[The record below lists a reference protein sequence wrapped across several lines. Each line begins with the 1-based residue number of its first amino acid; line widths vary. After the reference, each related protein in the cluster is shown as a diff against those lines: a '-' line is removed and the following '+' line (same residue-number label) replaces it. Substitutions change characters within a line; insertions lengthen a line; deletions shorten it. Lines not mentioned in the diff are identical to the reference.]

1 MKLYGRF
8 LRRGSIVAR
17 ERERERISE
26 YKGVERS
33 EGDGERKD
41 EEQEYVKESRK
52 TRETVGGGKEL

>member
-8 LRRGSIVAR
+8 LRRGSIV

-33 EGDGERKD
+33 EEDGERKD